1 MGAWRVARG
10 RWAVALALLL
20 VFAAGCTGS
29 SATWPALHSSP
40 TASGPVASGPAAS
53 GADRQAAAPSGGKTA
68 APEQT
73 GPGGAATPASATVN
87 NITVKYTYRAELM
100 TPFTQLY
107 GKILSHFVTATIT
120 NDNSQPVKVKMTSG
134 IAGFTNPSVATVTIA
149 GKKSATVEQDP
160 DLTSAA
166 IDSLTS
172 QKPAQLEVLVTYL
185 DNGQDRTVLDET
197 HSIIVTG
204 RSDFPWSIKGM
215 TEAETF
221 ELLGVMVTPTDP
233 AVKNDLI
240 RAAANYDPSRSMLSG
255 YQSEGDSD
263 NSVYQRLD
271 DIWQAETNDFSM
283 TYISTPVSFAPGDT
297 QAIRLPSEALSS
309 ASGNCIEL
317 ALLYAS
323 AVEALGMQPVI
334 VIVPGHAY
342 LGVRV
347 DDTGDSYYFVET
359 TMIGQATFDEAVTEG
374 GNEWDEALPHENNGD
389 EGYGW
394 VEVAQARSDGIL
406 PIPWH

>member
-1 MGAWRVARG
+1 MGAWRMAGG
-10 RWAVALALLL
+10 RAAALALLL

-29 SATWPALHSSP
+29 SASWPAPHPSSS
-40 TASGPVASGPAAS
+40 ASGPVASG
-53 GADRQAAAPSGGKTA
+53 ADRRAVSPSGGKIA

-73 GPGGAATPASATVN
+73 GPGDAATPASATVN
-87 NITVKYTYRAELM
+87 NITVEYKYQSELM
-100 TPFTQLY
+100 TPFSQLY
-107 GKILSHFVTATIT
+107 GKILPHFVVANIT
-120 NDNSQPVKVKMTSG
+120 NDNSQAVKVKMTSG
-134 IAGFTNPSVATVTIA
+134 IAGFTSSSVATVTIA

-160 DLTSAA
+160 ELTSAA

-172 QKPAQLEVLVTYL
+172 RKPGQLEVLVTYL

-197 HSIIVTG
+197 HAMTVTG

-240 RAAANYDPSRSMLSG
+240 RAAANYDPSRSMVSG

-347 DDTGDSYYFVET
+347 DDTSDSYYFVET
-359 TMIGQATFDEAVTEG
+359 TMIGQATFDEAVTKG
-374 GNEWDEALPHENNGD
+374 GNEWDEAMPHESNRD

-394 VEVAQARSDGIL
+394 VEVAQSRSDGIL

>member
-1 MGAWRVARG
+1 MGAWRVSGG
-10 RWAVALALLL
+10 RAAALALIL
-20 VFAAGCTGS
+20 VVAAGCTGS
-29 SATWPALHSSP
+29 SATWPAPQPSSS
-40 TASGPVASGPAAS
+40 TSGPVASG
-53 GADRQAAAPSGGKTA
+53 ADRRAVAPSGGKSA

-87 NITVKYTYRAELM
+87 NITVEYTYQAELM
-100 TPFTQLY
+100 TPFSQLY
-107 GKILSHFVTATIT
+107 GKILPHFLVANIT
-120 NDNSQPVKVKMTSG
+120 NDNAQAVKVKVTSG

-149 GKKSATVEQDP
+149 AKKTATVEQDAEF
-160 DLTSAA
+160 TTAA

-172 QKPAQLEVLVTYL
+172 QKPGQLEVLVTYL

-197 HSIIVTG
+197 HTMVVTG

-240 RAAANYDPSRSMLSG
+240 RAAAGYDPSNSMISG
-255 YQSEGDSD
+255 YQSTLDAD

-271 DIWQAETNDFSM
+271 DIWQAETHDFSM

-309 ASGNCIEL
+309 SSGNCIEL

-323 AVEALGMQPVI
+323 AVEAMGMEPVI

-347 DDTGDSYYFVET
+347 DSTSNSYYFVET
-359 TMIGQATFDEAVTEG
+359 TMIGQATFDDAVTEG
-374 GNEWDEALPHENNGD
+374 GNEWDEAMPHENNND

>member
-1 MGAWRVARG
+1 MSARRKAG
-10 RWAVALALLL
+10 GTRAIALGVLL
-20 VFAAGCTGS
+20 VFAVACTGN
-29 SATWPALHSSP
+29 SASSP
-40 TASGPVASGPAAS
+40 APHASSTTPGPAAS
-53 GADRQAAAPSGGKTA
+53 SVDRRAAAPSGAKSA

-73 GPGGAATPASATVN
+73 GPGGAATPPSATVN
-87 NITVKYTYRAELM
+87 NITVKFTYQAELM
-100 TPFTQLY
+100 TPFSQLY
-107 GKILSHFVTATIT
+107 GTILPHFVVATIT
-120 NDNSQPVKVKMTSG
+120 NDNAQAVKVKITSG
-134 IAGFTNPSVATVTIA
+134 IAGFTNKSVATLTVA
-149 GKKSATVEQDP
+149 GRKSATVEQDP
-160 DLTSAA
+160 ELTSAA
-166 IDSLTS
+166 IDNLASE
-172 QKPAQLEVLVTYL
+172 KPGQLELLVTYL

-197 HSIIVTG
+197 DDVVVTG

-240 RAAANYDPSRSMLSG
+240 RAAANYDPSRGMVSG

-271 DIWQAETNDFSM
+271 DIWQAETNEFDM
-283 TYISTPVSFAPGDT
+283 AYISTPVSFAPGDT

-309 ASGNCIEL
+309 SSGNCVEL

-323 AVEALGMQPVI
+323 AVEAMGMQPVI

-347 DDTGDSYYFVET
+347 DDTSNSYYFVET

-374 GNEWDEALPHENNGD
+374 GNEWDEAMPHENNND

-394 VEVAQARSDGIL
+394 VEVSQARADGIL

>member
-1 MGAWRVARG
+1 MGAWRVGRG
-10 RWAVALALLL
+10 RRAAALLMLL
-20 VFAAGCTGS
+20 VVLAGCSGS
-29 SATWPALHSSP
+29 AATWPASHSST
-40 TASGPVASGPAAS
+40 TASGPVASG
-53 GADRQAAAPSGGKTA
+53 ADRRAVVPSGGKSA
-68 APEQT
+68 APESA

-87 NITVKYTYRAELM
+87 NITVEYTYQAELM
-100 TPFTQLY
+100 TPFSQLY
-107 GKILSHFVTATIT
+107 GTILPHFVVATIT
-120 NDNSQPVKVKMTSG
+120 NDNAQAVKVKMTSG
-134 IAGFTNPSVATVTIA
+134 IAGFTNPTIATITVA
-149 GKKSATVEQDP
+149 GKKTAKVEQDP
-160 DLTSAA
+160 ELTSTA
-166 IDSLTS
+166 IDTLTS
-172 QKPAQLEVLVTYL
+172 QKPGQLEVLVTYL

-197 HSIIVTG
+197 DNVVVTG
-204 RSDFPWSIKGM
+204 RSDFPWSIQGM
-215 TEAETF
+215 TEADTF

-240 RAAANYDPSRSMLSG
+240 RAAANYDPSHGIVSG
-255 YQSEGDSD
+255 YQSDGDAD

-271 DIWQAETNDFSM
+271 DIWQAETNDFDL

-309 ASGNCIEL
+309 SSGNCIEL

-323 AVEALGMQPVI
+323 AVEAMGMEPVI

-347 DDTGDSYYFVET
+347 DGTGNSYYFVET
-359 TMIGQATFDEAVTEG
+359 TMIGQSTFDAAVTEG
-374 GNEWDEALPHENNGD
+374 GKEWDEAMPHENNND

>member
-10 RWAVALALLL
+10 RRAMALALLL
-20 VFAAGCTGS
+20 VFAAGCAGS
-29 SATWPALHSSP
+29 TATWPLPHPSS
-40 TASGPVASGPAAS
+40 TQSGPTAS
-53 GADRQAAAPSGGKTA
+53 GADRRAVSPSSAKSA
-68 APEQT
+68 APEMT

-87 NITVKYTYRAELM
+87 DITVNYTYQAELM
-100 TPFTQLY
+100 TPFAQLY
-107 GKILSHFVTATIT
+107 GKILPHFVVATIK
-120 NDNSQPVKVKMTSG
+120 NDNVEPVKVKMTSG
-134 IAGFTNPSVATVTIA
+134 IAGFTNSSIATVAVA
-149 GKKSATVEQDP
+149 GNGSTTVKQDP
-160 DLTSAA
+160 ELTSTA

-172 QKPAQLEVLVTYL
+172 QKPGRLEVLVTYL

-197 HSIIVTG
+197 DDIVVSG

-240 RAAANYDPSRSMLSG
+240 RAAADYDPSGAMISD

-271 DIWQAETNDFSM
+271 DIWQAETNDFSL

-309 ASGNCIEL
+309 SSGNCIEL

-334 VIVPGHAY
+334 VIIPGHAY

-347 DDTGDSYYFVET
+347 DDTSNSYYFVET
-359 TMIGQATFDEAVTEG
+359 TMIGQATFDDAVTEG
-374 GNEWDEALPHENNGD
+374 GNEWDDAMPHE
-389 EGYGW
+389 EI
-394 VEVAQARSDGIL
+394 AQAREDGIL

>member
-1 MGAWRVARG
+1 MSARPKVSG
-10 RWAVALALLL
+10 TRTIALGLLL
-20 VFAAGCTGS
+20 VLAAGCPGS
-29 SATWPALHSSP
+29 SASSP
-40 TASGPVASGPAAS
+40 APPASSTTPGPAAS
-53 GADRQAAAPSGGKTA
+53 SVDRRAAAPSGAKSA

-73 GPGGAATPASATVN
+73 GPGGAATPPSATVN
-87 NITVKYTYRAELM
+87 NITVQYTYQAELM
-100 TPFTQLY
+100 TPFSQLY
-107 GKILSHFVTATIT
+107 GTILPHFVIATIT
-120 NDNSQPVKVKMTSG
+120 NDNAQAVKVKITSG
-134 IAGFTNPSVATVTIA
+134 IAGFTSTSVATVTVA
-149 GKKSATVEQDP
+149 GKKSATVKQDP
-160 DLTSAA
+160 EMTSAA
-166 IDSLTS
+166 IDNLTS
-172 QKPAQLEVLVTYL
+172 EKPGQLELLVTYL

-197 HSIIVTG
+197 DDVVVTG

-240 RAAANYDPSRSMLSG
+240 RAAANYDPSGGMGSG

-263 NSVYQRLD
+263 NSVYERVD
-271 DIWQAETNDFSM
+271 DIWQAETNDFDM

-309 ASGNCIEL
+309 SSGNCIEL

-323 AVEALGMQPVI
+323 AVEAMGMQPVV

-347 DDTGDSYYFVET
+347 DDTSNSYYFVET
-359 TMIGQATFDEAVTEG
+359 TMIGQATFDDAVTEG
-374 GNEWDEALPHENNGD
+374 GSEWDEAMPHENNND

-394 VEVAQARSDGIL
+394 VEIAQARSDGIL

>member
-1 MGAWRVARG
+1 MEVHMGAWRVVRG
-10 RWAVALALLL
+10 RRAVALALLL
-20 VFAAGCTGS
+20 VFAAGCSGS
-29 SATWPALHSSP
+29 TATWPALHSSP
-40 TASGPVASGPAAS
+40 TATGPAAS
-53 GADRQAAAPSGGKTA
+53 GADRRAVTPSGVKSA

-87 NITVKYTYRAELM
+87 NITVEYTYQADLM
-100 TPFTQLY
+100 TPFSQLY
-107 GKILSHFVTATIT
+107 GKILPHFVVATIT
-120 NDNSQPVKVKMTSG
+120 NDNAQAVKVKMTSG
-134 IAGFTNPSVATVTIA
+134 IAGFTNTSVSTVTVA
-149 GKKSATVEQDP
+149 GKKTATVEQDP
-160 DLTSAA
+160 ELTSAA

-172 QKPAQLEVLVTYL
+172 QKPGQLEVLVTYL
-185 DNGQDRTVLDET
+185 DNVQDRTVLDET
-197 HSIIVTG
+197 DSVVVTG

-240 RAAANYDPSRSMLSG
+240 RAAANYDPSRAMISG
-255 YQSEGDSD
+255 YQSEGDAD

-271 DIWQAETNDFSM
+271 DIWQAETNDFAL

-323 AVEALGMQPVI
+323 AVEAMGMQPVI
-334 VIVPGHAY
+334 VVIPGHAY

-347 DDTGDSYYFVET
+347 DDTSNSYYFVET

-374 GNEWDEALPHENNGD
+374 GNEWDEAMPHENNND

-394 VEVAQARSDGIL
+394 VEVSQARSDGIL